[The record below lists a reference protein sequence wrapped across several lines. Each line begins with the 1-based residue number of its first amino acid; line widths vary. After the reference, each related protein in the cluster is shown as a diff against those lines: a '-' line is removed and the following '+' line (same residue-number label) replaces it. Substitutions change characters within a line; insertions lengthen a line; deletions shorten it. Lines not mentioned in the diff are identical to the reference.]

1 MEILLAIVVI
11 GFSVLA
17 LTVGVIVKRPSIFGR
32 CGHGKIII
40 DGEGTTCPSCSEES
54 AKCNANNAD

>member
-1 MEILLAIVVI
+1 MKILLAIVVI
-11 GFSVLA
+11 GFSVLG
-17 LTVGVIVKRPSIFGR
+17 LTIGVILKQPSISGR

-40 DGEGTTCPSCSEES
+40 DGEGMTCPICNEES